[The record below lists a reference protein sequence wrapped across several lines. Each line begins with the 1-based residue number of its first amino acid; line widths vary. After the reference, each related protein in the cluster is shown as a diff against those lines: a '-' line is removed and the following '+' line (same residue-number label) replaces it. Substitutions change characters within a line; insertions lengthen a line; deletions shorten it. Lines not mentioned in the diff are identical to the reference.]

1 MEIPHRLVQPLLWR
15 QSLAACPVALL
26 IPANTPRVT
35 PPPKIAIMVEAAT
48 GKGILMQLIMWG
60 KISGFLGAAS
70 GF

>member
-1 MEIPHRLVQPLLWR
+1 MPG
-15 QSLAACPVALL
+15 CFT
-26 IPANTPRVT
+26 NPREYPPCH

>member
-1 MEIPHRLVQPLLWR
+1 
-15 QSLAACPVALL
+15 
-26 IPANTPRVT
+26 
-35 PPPKIAIMVEAAT
+35 MVEAAT